1 MKVIDLKSKIRSIP
15 DFPKKGVIFRDITP
29 VLQDK
34 KAFRFLINELI
45 KPYKNKKIDKVV
57 GIDARGFL
65 LAAPIALKL
74 GAGLCIVRK
83 KGKLPYETVAQNYSL
98 EYGEETIEMHK
109 DSILPGEKVLI
120 VDDVIATGGTLK
132 ACVDLVEKL
141 GGKIVGI
148 AVFIELKDL
157 KGRKKLKNYRLY
169 SLVKF

>member
-1 MKVIDLKSKIRSIP
+1 MKRIDLKSKIRSIP

-29 VLQDK
+29 VLQDP
-34 KAFRFLINELI
+34 KAFRFLIEELI

-65 LAAPIALKL
+65 LASPIALKL

-83 KGKLPYETVAQNYSL
+83 KGKLPYQTVAQNYSL

-109 DSILPGEKVLI
+109 DSILKGERVLI

-132 ACVDLVEKL
+132 ATASLVEKL

-148 AVFIELKDL
+148 AVFVELKDL
-157 KGRKKLKNYRLY
+157 KGRQKLKKYPLY
-169 SLVKF
+169 SLIKF

>member
-1 MKVIDLKSKIRSIP
+1 MKVTDLKNKIRSIP

-157 KGRKKLKNYRLY
+157 KGREKLKKYRLY

>member
-1 MKVIDLKSKIRSIP
+1 MKKIDLKSKIRSIP

-29 VLQDK
+29 ALQDPK
-34 KAFRFLINELI
+34 VFRFLINELA

-65 LAAPIALKL
+65 LAAPIAYKL

-83 KGKLPYETVAQNYSL
+83 KGKLPYRTVSQSYSL

-109 DSILPGEKVLI
+109 DSILPGEKIVI

-132 ACVDLVEKL
+132 ATVDLVKKL

-148 AVFIELKDL
+148 SVFIELKGL
-157 KGRKKLKNYRLY
+157 KGREKLRGCKLH
-169 SLVKF
+169 SLIKF

>member
-1 MKVIDLKSKIRSIP
+1 MKKIDLKNKIRSIP

-29 VLQDK
+29 VLQDPRS
-34 KAFRFLINELI
+34 FRFLIEELT
-45 KPYKNKKIDKVV
+45 KPYKKKKIDKVV

-65 LAAPIALKL
+65 LAAPIAYKL

-83 KGKLPYETVAQNYSL
+83 KGKLPYETVSQNYSL

-109 DSILPGEKVLI
+109 DSISPGEKVLI

-132 ACVDLVEKL
+132 ATADLVEKL

-148 AVFIELKDL
+148 CLFVELRDL
-157 KGRKKLKNYRLY
+157 KGREKLKKYKVN
-169 SLVKF
+169 SLIKF

>member
-1 MKVIDLKSKIRSIP
+1 MKKIDLKNKIRSIP
-15 DFPKKGVIFRDITP
+15 DFPKKGIIFRDITP
-29 VLQDK
+29 VLQDS
-34 KAFRFLINELI
+34 KAFKFLIKELI

-65 LAAPIALKL
+65 LAAPIAYKL

-83 KGKLPYETVAQNYSL
+83 KGKLPYQTVSQNYSL

-109 DSILPGEKVLI
+109 DSILPGEKVII

-132 ACVDLVEKL
+132 ATVDLVEKL

-148 AVFIELKDL
+148 SVFIELRDL
-157 KGRKKLKNYRLY
+157 KGREKLKGYKFY
-169 SLVKF
+169 SLIKF

>member
-1 MKVIDLKSKIRSIP
+1 MKRIDLKNKIRSIP

-29 VLQDK
+29 VLEDPM
-34 KAFRFLINELI
+34 AFRFLINELL
-45 KPYKNKKIDKVV
+45 KPYRNKKVDKVV

-83 KGKLPYETVAQNYSL
+83 KGKLPYKTVSQNYSL

-132 ACVDLVEKL
+132 AAANLVEKL
-141 GGKIVGI
+141 RGKIVGI
-148 AVFIELKDL
+148 VVFVELKDL
-157 KGRKKLKNYRLY
+157 KGREKLKKYPFY
-169 SLVKF
+169 SLINF

>member
-1 MKVIDLKSKIRSIP
+1 MRRIDLKNKIRSIP
-15 DFPKKGVIFRDITP
+15 DFPKKGIIFRDITP

-34 KAFRFLINELI
+34 KSFRFLINELI

-65 LAAPIALKL
+65 LAAPIAYKL

-132 ACVDLVEKL
+132 ATADLVEKL

-148 AVFIELKDL
+148 VVFVELEDL
-157 KGRKKLKNYRLY
+157 KGREKLKKYRLY

>member
-1 MKVIDLKSKIRSIP
+1 MKKTDLKNKIRSIP

-34 KAFRFLINELI
+34 KAFRFLINEMV

-65 LAAPIALKL
+65 LAAPIAYKLK
-74 GAGLCIVRK
+74 AGLCIVRK
-83 KGKLPYETVAQNYSL
+83 KGKLPYQTVAQNYSL
-98 EYGEETIEMHK
+98 EYGQETIEMHK
-109 DSILPGEKVLI
+109 DSILPGEKILI
-120 VDDVIATGGTLK
+120 VDDVIATGGTLE
-132 ACVDLVEKL
+132 ATANLVERL

-148 AVFIELKDL
+148 VVFVELKAL
-157 KGRKKLKNYRLY
+157 KGREKLKKYRFY

>member
-1 MKVIDLKSKIRSIP
+1 MKLSDLKNKIRSIP
-15 DFPKKGVIFRDITP
+15 DFPKKGVVFRDITP

-34 KAFRFLINELI
+34 KAFRFLINELV

-65 LAAPIALKL
+65 LASPIAFKL

-83 KGKLPYETVAQNYSL
+83 RGKLPYETVAQKYSL

-109 DSILPGEKVLI
+109 DSILPGERILI

-132 ACVDLVEKL
+132 ACANLVEKL

-148 AVFIELKDL
+148 VVFVELKDL
-157 KGRKKLKNYRLY
+157 KGREKVKKYRLY
-169 SLVKF
+169 SLIKF

>member
-1 MKVIDLKSKIRSIP
+1 MKVIDLKNKIRSIP
-15 DFPKKGVIFRDITP
+15 NFPKKGIIFRDITP

-34 KAFRFLINELI
+34 KAFKFLINELI

-65 LAAPIALKL
+65 LAGPIALKL
-74 GAGLCIVRK
+74 GAGVCIVRK
-83 KGKLPYETVAQNYSL
+83 KGKLPYETVSQNYSL
-98 EYGEETIEMHK
+98 EYGEETIEIHK

-132 ACVDLVEKL
+132 ASADLVERL

-148 AVFIELKDL
+148 VVFVELKEL
-157 KGRKKLKNYRLY
+157 KGREKLKKYPLY